1 MPEVPFGESHVRQ
14 SNRWIESLIRNRRDF
29 EALPGVAKPG
39 FYNGT
44 LERVFIM
51 KASIKKVLFAVG
63 VAAISASSFAQS
75 TDPGVAAITALSAQ
89 ATTYITAA
97 FAVAVLVAGGF
108 WGIKMMKKAFSKA
121 G

>member
-1 MPEVPFGESHVRQ
+1 M
-14 SNRWIESLIRNRRDF
+14 NKLLKARNKIATVGLLA
-29 EALPGVAKPG
+29 ALTA
-39 FYNGT
+39 T
-44 LERVFIM
+44 SAI
-51 KASIKKVLFAVG
+51 AQ
-63 VAAISASSFAQS
+63 AAD
-75 TDPGVAAITALSAQ
+75 DPGVTAINGLGAQ

>member
-1 MPEVPFGESHVRQ
+1 MNANIKKGM
-14 SNRWIESLIRNRRDF
+14 
-29 EALPGVAKPG
+29 
-39 FYNGT
+39 
-44 LERVFIM
+44 VFIG
-51 KASIKKVLFAVG
+51 A
-63 VAAISASSFAQS
+63 VAASAASFAQAA
-75 TDPGVAAITALSAQ
+75 DPGVDAITALSAQ

>member
-1 MPEVPFGESHVRQ
+1 M
-14 SNRWIESLIRNRRDF
+14 NKLLKARNKITAATTL
-29 EALPGVAKPG
+29 ALV
-39 FYNGT
+39 GT
-44 LERVFIM
+44 GHAM
-51 KASIKKVLFAVG
+51 
-63 VAAISASSFAQS
+63 AQTTG
-75 TDPGVAAITALSAQ
+75 TDPGVEAINGLASQ

>member
-1 MPEVPFGESHVRQ
+1 MNANVKKG
-14 SNRWIESLIRNRRDF
+14 LIAVSAM
-29 EALPGVAKPG
+29 AL
-39 FYNGT
+39 
-44 LERVFIM
+44 
-51 KASIKKVLFAVG
+51 SS
-63 VAAISASSFAQS
+63 AAWAD
-75 TDPGVAAITALSAQ
+75 DPGVTAINALSAQ